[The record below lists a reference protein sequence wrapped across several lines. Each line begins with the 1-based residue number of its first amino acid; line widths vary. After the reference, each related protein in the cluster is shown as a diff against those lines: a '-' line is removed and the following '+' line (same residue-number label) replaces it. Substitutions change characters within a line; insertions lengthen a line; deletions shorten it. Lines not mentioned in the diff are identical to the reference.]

1 MTRLR
6 LTLRSLL
13 LAWLIAGAVP
23 ACAPSPEAEWLA
35 AAQSAHGSVDG
46 GDGRDAL
53 EAFLARSVPAGV
65 QSDDARVVRQDAAYR
80 LARLLL
86 ADGDAAGALAVA
98 SDALDEGEKE
108 DVFTANLYVVRGQA
122 LEAQG
127 RPVRATMDYHDA
139 LLINEAL
146 LEAALADD
154 GDEDE

>member
-1 MTRLR
+1 MIRLR

-13 LAWLIAGAVP
+13 FAWLIAVAVP

-35 AAQSAHGSVDG
+35 AAQAAHGSVDG
-46 GDGRDAL
+46 GGGQAAL

-65 QSDDARVVRQDAAYR
+65 QSDDARVVRQDVAYR
-80 LARLLL
+80 LARMLL
-86 ADGDAAGALAVA
+86 ADGDAERAETVA
-98 SDALDEGEKE
+98 TEALDEGDKE

-139 LLINEAL
+139 LLINEVL

-154 GDEDE
+154 GDDE

>member
-6 LTLRSLL
+6 LTRHSLL
-13 LAWLIAGAVP
+13 LAWLLAVAT

-35 AAQSAHGSVDG
+35 AAQSAHGDVETGEG
-46 GDGRDAL
+46 GAAL
-53 EAFLARSVPAGV
+53 EDFLARSVPAGV

-86 ADGDAAGALAVA
+86 AGGDAAEAEAVA
-98 SDALDEGEKE
+98 NAALDEGDKE

-139 LLINEAL
+139 LLINEVL

-154 GDEDE
+154 GDDQE